1 MSNVKVSIIVPV
13 YNAAAYLEQCV
24 DSLVGQTLKEIEIIL
39 VNDGS
44 SDNSGKICDTYAKQ
58 DARVHVIHQKNQG
71 QTVAR
76 NAGLAAATGDYVH
89 FVDSDDWLDLTMEQ
103 QMYDK
108 ALKHN
113 ADIVTCD
120 TIFHKGK
127 REIPARQAF
136 EAGVYDKPALIKTL
150 YPKMIYNGRFF
161 YFGIYAAMWNK
172 LFRRELVTPHI
183 ISIDP
188 AVRIGE
194 DGLTTFATFMEAKKV
209 VVIKETLYHYRDD
222 NNTSLTRSYQR
233 EQFDSALL
241 LIKYLREIAKRH
253 KATFDLSYQIDMYLL
268 YNVKSIIFEE
278 FYYRIRK
285 SYRDRYAY
293 IKRIA
298 TDPTV
303 LEACTRVDFDK
314 EFNKEQ
320 RQFFD
325 LLRSGQFSKLIAA
338 TVRRSVDQRARH
350 YVRYVRDT
358 VATTRPTASP
368 TTEPTTTSSGV

>member
-58 DARVHVIHQKNQG
+58 DARVYVIHQKNQG
-71 QTVAR
+71 QTIAR
-76 NAGLAAATGDYVH
+76 NAGLVAATGDYAH
-89 FVDSDDWLDLTMEQ
+89 FVDSDDWLDTTMEQ
-103 QMYDK
+103 QMYEE
-108 ALKHN
+108 AIKHE

-136 EAGVYDKPALIKTL
+136 EAGVYDKPALIKSL

-183 ISIDP
+183 INIDP

-194 DGLTTFATFMEAKKV
+194 DGLTTFAAFMEANTV
-209 VVIKETLYHYRDD
+209 VVKKETLYHYRDD
-222 NNTSLTRSYQR
+222 NNTSLTRSYQK

-285 SYRDRYAY
+285 SYSRRYSY
-293 IKRIA
+293 IRRIA

-303 LEACTRVDFDK
+303 LKVCARADFDK

-320 RQFFD
+320 RRFFR
-325 LLRSGQFSKLIAA
+325 LLCSGQFSKLVAI
-338 TVRRSVDQRARH
+338 TIIRSIDQRLRH
-350 YVRYVRDT
+350 YARYVRDS
-358 VATTRPTASP
+358 VATTRPTTNP
-368 TTEPTTTSSGV
+368 TIEPTTTSSGV